1 MIRKIVRCFMLIF
14 MCVLL
19 LTACKAKTEKSES
32 RVYQLYYSNKNQ
44 TKLLQTEYETEENDK
59 LSLAAELLTQLK
71 LVPEDLSALSVIP
84 FNVEANDETLKFEG
98 NIMSIYFDS
107 TYPSVGSIEEILC
120 RAAVV
125 KTLSQIDDIDFVSF
139 YVAGNP
145 LIDAKGKPVDVM
157 SVSDFLEG
165 TGDKVNTFQK
175 TTLTL
180 YFANETGTHL
190 VSTSNEVIYDTNMSM
205 ETVVI
210 TQLINGPETKGAYP
224 TLPKDTK
231 ILSVSTRDNI
241 CYVKLNSKF
250 LENNLEVSDHIP
262 IYSIVNSLS
271 EVSNINKVQILINE
285 RKDAMFRD
293 TISLNVPFERDLDY
307 IGE

>member
-1 MIRKIVRCFMLIF
+1 MIRKIVVCFMLIF
-14 MCVLL
+14 MCVSLM
-19 LTACKAKTEKSES
+19 TACRRGTENSES
-32 RVYQLYYSNKNQ
+32 KVYQLYYSNKNQ
-44 TKLLQTEYETEENDK
+44 TKLLQTEYEAEENDR

-71 LVPEDLSALSVIP
+71 IVPEDLSALSVIP
-84 FNVEANDETLKFEG
+84 FNVDLNDETLKFEG

-157 SVSDFLEG
+157 SASDFLEG

-175 TTLTL
+175 TTLKL

-210 TQLINGPETKGAYP
+210 TQLINGPETEGAYP

-231 ILSVSTRDNI
+231 ILSVATRDNI

-293 TISLNVPFERDLDY
+293 SISLNVPFERDLDY